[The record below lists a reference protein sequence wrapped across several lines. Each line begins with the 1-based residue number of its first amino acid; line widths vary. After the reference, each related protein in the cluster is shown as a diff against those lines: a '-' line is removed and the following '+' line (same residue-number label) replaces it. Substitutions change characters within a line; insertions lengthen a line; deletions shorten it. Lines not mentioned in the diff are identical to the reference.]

1 MDLRSFEELKCW
13 QECKKL
19 RTDAKITLNSLPK
32 EENYRLK
39 DQMVRA
45 LRSTTNDIAEGFG
58 RFHFQENIQ
67 FCRISR
73 GSLHELIDHFL
84 IALEENYI
92 SEKEFNQIKKQID
105 TCLKLLNGYI
115 NYLKRAKTSNS

>member
-13 QECKKL
+13 KECKKL
-19 RTDAKITLNSLPK
+19 REASKITIDSLPK
-32 EENYRLK
+32 EEQFRLK

-45 LRSTTNDIAEGFG
+45 LRSTTNNIAEGFG

-73 GSLHELIDHFL
+73 GSLHELIDHFI
-84 IALEENYI
+84 IALEESYI
-92 SEKEFNQIKKQID
+92 SEKDFNKIIKQIE

-115 NYLKRAKTSNS
+115 NYLNRAKTGNS